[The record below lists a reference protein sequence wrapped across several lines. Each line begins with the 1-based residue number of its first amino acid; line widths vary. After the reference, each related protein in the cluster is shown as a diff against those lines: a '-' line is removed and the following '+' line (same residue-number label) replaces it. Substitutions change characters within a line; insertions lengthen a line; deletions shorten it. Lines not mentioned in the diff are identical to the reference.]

1 MYIRVKYVVVKT
13 CVIGGEEYQIYN
25 RVKVIGL
32 SMNLVGPGLEG
43 KDSSN
48 PKLSAKMRR
57 LSVWLE

>member
-1 MYIRVKYVVVKT
+1 MVVKT

-57 LSVWLE
+57 LSV